1 MDINALQAFIEVARK
16 ESFSLASETLFI
28 TQPAISKRIAGLEED
43 LGTKLFNRISRKVTL
58 TDAGKKLLPKA
69 KLLVDELN
77 DMRRYATSLSDE
89 IKGELLIGTS
99 HHVSM
104 HRLPPILKEYR
115 QQYSDVHLDITF
127 GESDVMCKLVE
138 RGEIE
143 LAIVTLPKTLP
154 DSLEKR
160 VLWVDSL
167 HLVVGPE
174 HPLLDQATVSLE
186 QLAEYPCVLPS
197 EVTETYRVINREME
211 RRDLKLNVQMTNNN
225 LDTLKMLV
233 GAGFGWTLLPET
245 LLDESVQEIELR
257 NRELVFERELGV
269 VLHRKRSLSNA
280 AKAML
285 GSVAQSRNY
294 LHFADSSA
302 VCRQTTDS

>member
-69 KLLVDELN
+69 KELVDELN
-77 DMRRYATSLSDE
+77 DMRRYASSLSDE

-138 RGEIE
+138 RGDIE

-167 HLVVGPE
+167 HLVVGPD
-174 HPLLDQATVSLE
+174 HPLLEQATVSLE
-186 QLAEYPCVLPS
+186 QLAEYPCVLPT
-197 EVTETYRVINREME
+197 ETTETYRVIHREME

-233 GAGFGWTLLPET
+233 GAGFGWTLIPHT
-245 LLDESVQEIELR
+245 LLNESVAEIHLDKKT
-257 NRELVFERELGV
+257 LKFQRELGV
-269 VLHRKRSLSNA
+269 VLHKKRSLSNA
-280 AKAML
+280 AKAIL
-285 GSVAQSRNY
+285 NAVILSV
-294 LHFADSSA
+294 
-302 VCRQTTDS
+302 

>member
-28 TQPAISKRIAGLEED
+28 TQPAISKRIAGLEDD

-138 RGEIE
+138 RGDIE
-143 LAIVTLPKTLP
+143 LAIVTLPKALP

-167 HLVVGPE
+167 HLVVGPD
-174 HPLLDQATVSLE
+174 HPLLQEANVSLE
-186 QLAEYPCVLPS
+186 QLAQHSCVLPA
-197 EVTETYRVINREME
+197 ETTETYRVIHREME
-211 RRDLKLNVQMTNNN
+211 YRGLKLNVQMTNNN

-233 GAGFGWTLLPET
+233 GAGFGWTLIPKT
-245 LLDESVQEIELR
+245 LLDYSVEEVQLGHQEL
-257 NRELVFERELGV
+257 LFQRELGV
-269 VLHRKRSLSNA
+269 VLHKKRSLSNA
-280 AKAML
+280 AKAILEML
-285 GSVAQSRNY
+285 AGSFHLDVMNSKM
-294 LHFADSSA
+294 
-302 VCRQTTDS
+302 

>member
-28 TQPAISKRIAGLEED
+28 TQPAISKRIAGLEDD

-69 KLLVDELN
+69 KELVDELN

-138 RGEIE
+138 RGDIE
-143 LAIVTLPKTLP
+143 
-154 DSLEKR
+154 
-160 VLWVDSL
+160 
-167 HLVVGPE
+167 
-174 HPLLDQATVSLE
+174 
-186 QLAEYPCVLPS
+186 
-197 EVTETYRVINREME
+197 
-211 RRDLKLNVQMTNNN
+211 
-225 LDTLKMLV
+225 
-233 GAGFGWTLLPET
+233 
-245 LLDESVQEIELR
+245 
-257 NRELVFERELGV
+257 
-269 VLHRKRSLSNA
+269 
-280 AKAML
+280 
-285 GSVAQSRNY
+285 
-294 LHFADSSA
+294 
-302 VCRQTTDS
+302 

>member
-69 KLLVDELN
+69 KELVDELN

-104 HRLPPILKEYR
+104 HRLPPILKQYR

-154 DSLEKR
+154 ESLEKR

-167 HLVVGPE
+167 HLVVGPD
-174 HPLLDQATVSLE
+174 HPLLERATVSLE
-186 QLAEYPCVLPS
+186 QLAEYPCVLPA
-197 EVTETYRVINREME
+197 ETTETYRVIHREME
-211 RRDLKLNVQMTNNN
+211 SRGLELKVQMTNNN

-245 LLDESVQEIELR
+245 LLDSSVKEIKLASY
-257 NRELVFERELGV
+257 NLYFKRELGF
-269 VLHRKRSLSNA
+269 VLHKKRSLSNA
-280 AKAML
+280 AKAVVETL
-285 GSVAQSRNY
+285 LEAKCIS
-294 LHFADSSA
+294 
-302 VCRQTTDS
+302 

>member
-16 ESFSLASETLFI
+16 ESFSLACETLFI
-28 TQPAISKRIAGLEED
+28 TQPAISKRIAALEDD
-43 LGTKLFNRISRKVTL
+43 LGVQLFNRISRKVTL
-58 TDAGKKLLPKA
+58 TDAGQKLLPKA
-69 KLLVDELN
+69 KALVDELN

-104 HRLPPILKEYR
+104 HRLPPILREYR
-115 QQYSDVHLDITF
+115 REYRDVHLDMTF
-127 GESDVMCKLVE
+127 GESDIMCKLVE

-143 LAIVTLPKTLP
+143 LAIVTLPRTLP

-167 HLVVGPE
+167 HFVVGPD
-174 HPLLDQATVSLE
+174 HPLLQQKKVSFE

-197 EVTETYRVINREME
+197 ESTETYRVISREME
-211 RRDLKLNVQMTNNN
+211 RAGLTLNVQMTNNN

-245 LLDESVQEIELR
+245 LLDETVEEVFVEADGVR
-257 NRELVFERELGV
+257 FERELGV

-285 GSVAQSRNY
+285 GMVVG
-294 LHFADSSA
+294 FESS
-302 VCRQTTDS
+302 QQ

>member
-16 ESFSLASETLFI
+16 GSFSLASETLFI

-58 TDAGKKLLPKA
+58 TDAGRKLLPKA
-69 KLLVDELN
+69 KELVDELN

-104 HRLPPILKEYR
+104 HRLPPILKQYR

-138 RGEIE
+138 RGDIE

-167 HLVVGPE
+167 HLVVGPD
-174 HPLLDQATVSLE
+174 HPLLEQARVSLE
-186 QLAEYPCVLPS
+186 QLAGYPCVLPS

-211 RRDLKLNVQMTNNN
+211 SSGFKLNVQMTNNN

-233 GAGFGWTLLPET
+233 SAGFGWTLIPKT
-245 LLDESVQEIELR
+245 LLDNSVEEL
-257 NRELVFERELGV
+257 ELDHKELIFKRELGV
-269 VLHRKRSLSNA
+269 VQHRKRSLSNA
-280 AKAML
+280 AKSML
-285 GSVAQSRNY
+285 EMLLIFPNQVKRS
-294 LHFADSSA
+294 
-302 VCRQTTDS
+302 

>member
-16 ESFSLASETLFI
+16 ESFSSASETLFI

-69 KLLVDELN
+69 KELVDELN

-104 HRLPPILKEYR
+104 HRLPPILKDYR

-167 HLVVGPE
+167 HLVVGPD
-174 HPLLDQATVSLE
+174 HPLLEIEAISLE
-186 QLAEYPCVLPS
+186 RLAEYPCVLPADT
-197 EVTETYRVINREME
+197 TETYRVINREME
-211 RRDLKLNVQMTNNN
+211 RADLKLNVQMTNNN

-233 GAGFGWTLLPET
+233 GAGFGWTLLPYT
-245 LLDESVQEIELR
+245 LLDNTVREISLGSEYDIL
-257 NRELVFERELGV
+257 ERDLGV
-269 VLHRKRSLSNA
+269 VLHQKRSLSNA
-280 AKAML
+280 AKALLKMV
-285 GSVAQSRNY
+285 VAR
-294 LHFADSSA
+294 
-302 VCRQTTDS
+302 V

>member
-69 KLLVDELN
+69 KELVEELN

-138 RGEIE
+138 RGDIE

-167 HLVVGPE
+167 HLVVGPD
-174 HPLLDQATVSLE
+174 HPLLEIEAVSLE
-186 QLAEYPCVLPS
+186 RLAEYPCVLPADT
-197 EVTETYRVINREME
+197 TETYRVINREME
-211 RRDLKLNVQMTNNN
+211 RADLKLNVQMTNNN

-233 GAGFGWTLLPET
+233 GAGFGWTLIPKT
-245 LLDESVQEIELR
+245 LLDDSVREIALDSE
-257 NRELVFERELGV
+257 EISFERELGV

-280 AKAML
+280 AKAMQL
-285 GSVAQSRNY
+285 MVIGRSCCIK
-294 LHFADSSA
+294 SSSD
-302 VCRQTTDS
+302 RM